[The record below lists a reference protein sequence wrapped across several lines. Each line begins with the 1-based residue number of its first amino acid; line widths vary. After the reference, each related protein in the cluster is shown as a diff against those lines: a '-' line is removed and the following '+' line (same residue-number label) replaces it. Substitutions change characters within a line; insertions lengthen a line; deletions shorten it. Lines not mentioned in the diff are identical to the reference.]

1 MIIGI
6 AAALILVLAPL
17 LLGLCGV
24 VRAHR
29 VPQRDKI
36 LPRWDWQLTATSAL
50 LYALAFNL
58 TFFLQELFLVLP
70 KAALPGVTVTLFHNN
85 HTWLGDHPLTHLF
98 HGTGALATFACGL
111 LCARWLR
118 RRPPARR
125 SLRLFVV
132 WMVYNGLLQS
142 LPQVLVGALNP
153 ANDVGMAMEYLGLP
167 QWLKDAAALIALVAI
182 AVVALRLVPWL
193 LGLADSTA
201 QLASCRARSG
211 FMFSVATVP
220 GLVAIALIVPFRVP
234 RGLIEVLLVPCV
246 VTFIG
251 IVWLQCAAW
260 RVRGIVPDP
269 APTPVAP
276 LYPLALLAG
285 QLLVFQLLLRPG
297 IQL

>member
-6 AAALILVLAPL
+6 AAALLLVLAPL
-17 LLGLCGV
+17 LLGLRGV
-24 VRAHR
+24 LRRHRLAHR
-29 VPQRDKI
+29 EQIP
-36 LPRWDWQLTATSAL
+36 PWDWQLTATSAL

-70 KAALPGVTVTLFHNN
+70 KALLPGVTVTLFHNN
-85 HTWLGDHPLTHLF
+85 HTWQGDHPLTHLLQ
-98 HGTGALATFACGL
+98 GSGALATFTCGT
-111 LCARWLR
+111 LCALWLR

-125 SLRLFVV
+125 TMRLFLI

-142 LPQVLVGALNP
+142 LSQVVVGAINP

-167 QWLKDAAALIALVAI
+167 QWLKDAAALAALVAI
-182 AVVALRLVPWL
+182 AAVGLRLVPWL
-193 LGLADSTA
+193 LGVADSAA
-201 QLASCRARSG
+201 QLASSRTRSR

-220 GLVAIALIVPFRVP
+220 GLIGIALIVPFRVP
-234 RGLIEVLLVPCV
+234 RELIEVLLVPCV

-251 IVWLQCAAW
+251 MVWLQCAAW
-260 RVRGIVPDP
+260 RVRNAVPDP

>member
-6 AAALILVLAPL
+6 AAALLLVLAPL
-17 LLGLCGV
+17 LLGLRGV
-24 VRAHR
+24 LRPHRLAHR
-29 VPQRDKI
+29 EQIAP
-36 LPRWDWQLTATSAL
+36 WDWQLTASSAL

-70 KAALPGVTVTLFHNN
+70 KAALPGVTVTLYHNN
-85 HTWLGDHPLTHLF
+85 HTWQGEHPLTHLF
-98 HGTGALATFACGL
+98 QGSGALATFTCGL
-111 LCARWLR
+111 LCAWWLR

-125 SLRLFVV
+125 SLRLFLI

-142 LPQVLVGALNP
+142 LPQVVVGAFNP

-167 QWLKDAAALIALVAI
+167 QWLKDAAALVALVAI
-182 AVVALRLVPWL
+182 AAVALRLVPWL
-193 LGLADSTA
+193 LGLADSPA
-201 QLASCRARSG
+201 QLASSRARSA

-220 GLVAIALIVPFRVP
+220 GLVAIGLIVPFRVP
-234 RGLIEVLLVPCV
+234 RELIEVLLVPCV

-251 IVWLQCAAW
+251 MVWLQCAAW
-260 RVRGIVPDP
+260 RVRNVVPDP
-269 APTPVAP
+269 APTPLAP